1 MAYSFINLF
10 GEKAEQ
16 PDLLGSNIGE
26 ATNSAN
32 MDLLTESVNNFSEFL
47 GLLTESYSELISS
60 GDLDDEAF
68 EEATR
73 LSKHIN
79 SLNKKEKQLRKNL
92 EELREEKQKYKDNS
106 TEAKMI
112 AKKIS
117 SIQDKLGEIS
127 KKAEHMGASD
137 GNIDSIDSKGNA
149 DKRLKDWDRN
159 SKYSPDS
166 KGLEAKRTRRGNFLY
181 QYDPDTNERKPGDLA
196 KLSKRLK
203 AMGEAVDEILVESNI
218 HGNVTIP
225 GGTSPHPEIDQR
237 PKSSKTEITADVYN
251 NVIGTLQKSFKEMAD
266 IVGTLQGAVIVQEST
281 EERIDR
287 EQAEYIENA
296 IDQALLEAFENGPIF
311 EAVDRSDKKEVK
323 SIVSK
328 IRGSIASK
336 LKEEDVSYY
345 KPNIVA
351 RIIFSMIPAGAELAS
366 KAALGKLQPSI
377 GGGVNVNDAAGTAV
391 KAGSSPISVFWKE
404 RLWQIL
410 GVCHLESGN
419 ISGVVKMLNEEY
431 KDDLGSYKILAAKTN
446 ATIHD
451 LFKTKFGWKNHKNTY
466 FLLVDKK
473 LPAELKEFQTAVDK
487 AMSSGDKKE
496 SEAIKECE
504 EYSLDEYSHY
514 IESVILESMTD
525 EEIEELGDDAFA
537 EAAVLYE
544 FFNTAYIAYTEACK
558 KAKAKKKSK
567 DEFVEDGCK
576 ACKESADDEF
586 DLTLEDTPVF
596 EATARKMVKDHTKNI
611 IEAEAAEGGEEAPKK
626 LIRMLANDVARAT
639 SKGYRIYAKSCK
651 SSGVKPISKKEFAE
665 KLINEDESFFNSL
678 DETLGGKKIDA
689 AMDKMEKRVSKKYAK
704 YGLS

>member
-26 ATNSAN
+26 ATDSAN
-32 MDLLTESVNNFSEFL
+32 MDSLTESVNNFSEFL

-79 SLNKKEKQLRKNL
+79 SLNKKQKQLMANVDEL
-92 EELREEKQKYKDNS
+92 EEEKKKYKPDS

-112 AKKIS
+112 TKKIHNTKDKLDKIRKDANDFGAGCGAMSDVDTISHASKTDPKSGKMAKKA
-117 SIQDKLGEIS
+117 L
-127 KKAEHMGASD
+127 H
-137 GNIDSIDSKGNA
+137 
-149 DKRLKDWDRN
+149 
-159 SKYSPDS
+159 
-166 KGLEAKRTRRGNFLY
+166 GNFLY
-181 QYDPDTNERKPGDLA
+181 KYDTDSHERKPGDLV
-196 KLSKRLK
+196 KLNKKLK
-203 AMGEAVDEILVESNI
+203 AMGEAVDEVLVESNI

-287 EQAEYIENA
+287 EQAEYTENA
-296 IDQALLEAFENGPIF
+296 IGQALLEAFENGPIF

-345 KPNIVA
+345 KPNIAA
-351 RIIFSMIPAGAELAS
+351 RIIFSALPAGVELAG

-377 GGGVNVNDAAGTAV
+377 GGGVSVTDAAETGV
-391 KAGSSPISVFWKE
+391 KAGANAISVFWKE

-487 AMSSGDKKE
+487 VMSSGDKKE

-514 IESVILESMTD
+514 IESVIFESMTD

-558 KAKAKKKSK
+558 KAKARKKSK

-586 DLTLEDTPVF
+586 DLTVEDSPVF

-611 IEAEAAEGGEEAPKK
+611 IKAEAEEGGEEAPKK
-626 LIRMLANDVARAT
+626 LIRMMANDVAKAT

-678 DETLGGKKIDA
+678 DENFGGEKFDG

>member
-32 MDLLTESVNNFSEFL
+32 MDSLTESVNNFSEFL

-79 SLNKKEKQLRKNL
+79 SLNKKQKQLKENVEKL
-92 EELREEKQKYKDNS
+92 KEERGKYKKDS
-106 TEAKMI
+106 TEYKMI
-112 AKKIS
+112 QKRIDDLDSKFVEIGQKAVRFGDDDGNMDGVDSSKDNIRRHRNNSAIGKEAK
-117 SIQDKLGEIS
+117 DKL
-127 KKAEHMGASD
+127 H
-137 GNIDSIDSKGNA
+137 
-149 DKRLKDWDRN
+149 
-159 SKYSPDS
+159 
-166 KGLEAKRTRRGNFLY
+166 GNFLY
-181 QYDPDTNERKPGDLA
+181 KYDPDTKERKPGDLV
-196 KLSKRLK
+196 KLNKKLK
-203 AMGEAVDEILVESNI
+203 AMGEAVDEVLVESNI

-287 EQAEYIENA
+287 EQAEYVENA

-391 KAGSSPISVFWKE
+391 KAGSSAISVFWKE

-419 ISGVVKMLNEEY
+419 ISDVVKMLNEEY
-431 KDDLGSYKILAAKTN
+431 KDDLGNYKILAAKTN

-487 AMSSGDKKE
+487 AISSGDKKE

-504 EYSLDEYSHY
+504 EYSLDDYSIM
-514 IESVILESMTD
+514 IESAILESMTD

-576 ACKESADDEF
+576 ACKESADEEF

-596 EATARKMVKDHTKNI
+596 EATARKMVKDHAKNI
-611 IEAEAAEGGEEAPKK
+611 IEDEADGEGVPKK

-678 DETLGGKKIDA
+678 DETLSGKKIDA